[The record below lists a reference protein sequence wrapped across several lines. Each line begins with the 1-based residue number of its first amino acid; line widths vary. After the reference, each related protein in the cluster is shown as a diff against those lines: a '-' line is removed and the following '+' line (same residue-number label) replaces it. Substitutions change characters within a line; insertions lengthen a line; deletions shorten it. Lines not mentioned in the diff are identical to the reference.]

1 MLEQHV
7 EQQQSRFERIS
18 ELLEGLMRESEG
30 MNPRAKAMLEAAV
43 TESALGSEDAQT
55 ELDRAGEAAA

>member
-1 MLEQHV
+1 MQQHV

-18 ELLEGLMRESEG
+18 ELLSGLMRESDS

-43 TESALGSEDAQT
+43 TESALGSEDAQLA
-55 ELDRAGEAAA
+55 LDEAGDKAAA